1 MKVEPYLMTSEA
13 VSRLTALKE
22 VVGGEDPVLIWT
34 RSPRQYAR
42 CAIRLERA
50 GKNDVYHAVSR
61 GGRPVIVAVP
71 VNAPEPVLTVD
82 AVLVRIK
89 ALVEEAGIDDV
100 PFLAQR
106 SRPGEFDLCDLWSGR
121 VGVADMLRAVTRNG
135 RPIVQVALNP
145 PIR

>member
-13 VSRLTALKE
+13 VKRLTALKE

-42 CAIRLERA
+42 CAIKLERA
-50 GKNDVYHAVSR
+50 GKGDIYHAVGR
-61 GGRPVIVAVP
+61 GGRPVIVAAP
-71 VNAPEPVLTVD
+71 VTAPEPVLTVD
-82 AVLVRIK
+82 AVLARFK
-89 ALVEEAGIDDV
+89 ALIQEAGGEDV
-100 PFLAQR
+100 PFLAQT

-121 VGVADMLRAVTRNG
+121 VGVADMFRPVTRNG
-135 RPIVQVALNP
+135 RPIVQVAFNP